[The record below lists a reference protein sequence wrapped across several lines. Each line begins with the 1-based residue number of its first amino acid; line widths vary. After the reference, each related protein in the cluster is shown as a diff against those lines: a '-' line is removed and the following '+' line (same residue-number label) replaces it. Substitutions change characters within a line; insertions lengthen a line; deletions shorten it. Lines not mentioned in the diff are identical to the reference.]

1 MRAGG
6 SPASSC
12 PLAADVVHA
21 PSLLVLSVRPGRWL
35 FISPLSAAG
44 AAAQHWSA
52 TAGGQG
58 TVVDLSSALSCVLLC
73 GARAREVLARGCRLD
88 LDPALFVPGCA
99 AATLMAQVA
108 VTLAALPAGMLL
120 LSPAST
126 ARHFR
131 EWLIATARPF
141 GIAPEVERFVFRGMR
156 SRSVMKESAQAVV
169 IGGGVVGAS
178 VLYHLARIG
187 WPDVL
192 LLEKSELTSG
202 STWHAAGGMHTF
214 NGEANISRLQ
224 KYTIDLYREIEALS
238 GQSCGLH
245 PNGGLMLAATPG
257 ELDSLKLICSRAR
270 YLGME
275 TEMISME
282 QALEF
287 NPLIDTSYFI
297 GALWRADGGH
307 CDPSGTT
314 QAYAKAARK
323 LGASVERFTRVT
335 ALNPRRD
342 GSWEVVTDKGTVH
355 AQHVVNCAGLW
366 AREVGRLVGIELPVL
381 AMEHHYLITEDL
393 PELQGR
399 TQEIVN
405 TTDYLGEI
413 YMRQERG
420 GCLIGTYEPNGIA
433 WSPLTTPDEFSMQ
446 LLPEDFERLAPYFEV
461 GFQHFPALGRV
472 GIRKAV
478 NGPFTFAPDGNP
490 LVGPVRGLPNYW
502 VACAVMAGFSQAGGI
517 GLVLSRWM
525 AENDPGQDILSMDVA
540 RYGAFATPKYTSVK
554 VPENYARRFRLAYPN
569 EELTAARPLR
579 RSPIYDRLKAAGA
592 VMGANFGLENALW
605 FAPPGTAA
613 SETPTYRRSEAFP
626 VVRAEC
632 LAVRGAVGIYETTNY
647 GKYEVTGRGARAWLD
662 RVFACRLPRPGRL
675 GLAPMLNPA
684 GRIVGDLSIACI
696 NEERWLIVGS
706 GFAEEFH
713 LRWFW
718 QAAPPPDVQVR
729 SVASTLCGFS
739 LAGPRSR
746 ELLQR
751 LVRTDLSA
759 DAFKLFRV
767 QETAVGFAPSIL
779 TRAGF
784 TGELGYEVWTTPDYL
799 ETLYDELWNCGA
811 RARTG
816 PLRWPRPLLPAA

>member
-1 MRAGG
+1 MK
-6 SPASSC
+6 
-12 PLAADVVHA
+12 
-21 PSLLVLSVRPGRWL
+21 PS
-35 FISPLSAAG
+35 
-44 AAAQHWSA
+44 
-52 TAGGQG
+52 
-58 TVVDLSSALSCVLLC
+58 
-73 GARAREVLARGCRLD
+73 ARAV
-88 LDPALFVPGCA
+88 
-99 AATLMAQVA
+99 
-108 VTLAALPAGMLL
+108 
-120 LSPAST
+120 
-126 ARHFR
+126 
-131 EWLIATARPF
+131 I
-141 GIAPEVERFVFRGMR
+141 
-156 SRSVMKESAQAVV
+156 

-178 VLYHLARIG
+178 VLYHLAKIG
-187 WPDVL
+187 WTDLL

-257 ELDSLKLICSRAR
+257 ELDSLRLICSRAR

-275 TEMISME
+275 TEMITLE

-287 NPLIDTSYFI
+287 NPLIDTSHFL

-314 QAYAKAARK
+314 QAYVKAARK
-323 LGASVERFTRVT
+323 LGAAVERFTRVS
-335 ALNPRRD
+335 ALNPQRD
-342 GSWEVVTDKGTVH
+342 GSWEVLTDKGTVH
-355 AQHVVNCAGLW
+355 AEHVVNCAGLW
-366 AREVGRLVGIELPVL
+366 AREVGHLVGIELPVL

-393 PELQGR
+393 PELKGR
-399 TQEIVN
+399 AREIVN

-420 GCLIGTYEPNGIA
+420 GCLIGTYEPHGIV
-433 WSPLTTPDEFSMQ
+433 WSPTQTPDDFSMQ

-461 GFQHFPALGRV
+461 GFKHFPALGRV

-490 LVGPVRGLPNYW
+490 LVGPVRGLQNYW

-525 AENDPGQDILSMDVA
+525 AHNDPGQDILSMDVA
-540 RYGAFATPKYTSVK
+540 RFGSFATPKYTSIK

-569 EELTAARPLR
+569 EELPAARPVR
-579 RSPIYDRLKAAGA
+579 RSPIYARLKAAGA
-592 VMGANFGLENALW
+592 VMGANFGLEHALW
-605 FAPPGTAA
+605 FAPDGMAA

-626 VVRAEC
+626 VVREEC
-632 LAVRGAVGIYETTNY
+632 QAVRRAVGIYETSNY
-647 GKYEVTGRGARAWLD
+647 GKYEVSGRGARAWLD
-662 RVFACRLPRPGRL
+662 RVLACRIPKAGRL

-684 GRIVGDLSIACI
+684 GRIVGDLSIACLS
-696 NEERWLIVGS
+696 EQRFLIIGS

-718 QAAPPPDVQVR
+718 AAQPPPEVQVR
-729 SVASTLCGFS
+729 SLASTLCGFS
-739 LAGPRSR
+739 IAGPRAR
-746 ELLQR
+746 ALLQP
-751 LVRTDLSA
+751 LVRIDLSA
-759 DAFKLFRV
+759 EAFKLFRAT
-767 QETAVGFAPSIL
+767 ETAVGLAPAIL

-784 TGELGYEVWTTPDYL
+784 TGELGYEVWTTPDYF
-799 ETLYDELWNCGA
+799 ETLYDELCHAGRALELTHFGGRALSSLRLEKAYGSFNKDFRPDYTPGETGLDRFVDFDKADFTGRDAALAERAAGPKRRFVVMEVADADAEVIGYESIMKDGA
-811 RARTG
+811 AVGYVTSGAYGHCIGKSLAAGYVPSALAREGERFKIDILGELRTATVRLE
-816 PLRWPRPLLPAA
+816 PLYDPRGLRLRG